1 MPDCM
6 SATHGPRV
14 LLRTGRSRVTPPWP
28 TLRHCSASGRAIA
41 FQLTSLRF
49 SWRLGGP
56 NEAHLAGSLG
66 SRFSCFFVP
75 AAPGQTTSA
84 VVEQQLA
91 PSAAHPITCKMPFG
105 PVMSMMRSGSTA
117 PYSGVREYSSVQTLA
132 DGTHI
137 SHKQGPE
144 KIYRDSQGRIR
155 TERALCIGTVDS
167 PDAALVEIRDPVSG
181 FAYILDTQSQIA
193 HRFALQV
200 RQSTSAPRAATN
212 TSSAELPLK
221 TAVPHLYP
229 LRPSMTS
236 ESLGTQT
243 MEGVSVEGLR
253 TTEIIPEG
261 FEDNDRPITVTRE
274 TWTSPELKIAVL
286 TNIATPEMAKAR
298 FALPTSI
305 SRNRPCLCFNRRL
318 AIKSSKSR
326 NA

>member
-1 MPDCM
+1 MKH
-6 SATHGPRV
+6 STQVV
-14 LLRTGRSRVTPPWP
+14 LV
-28 TLRHCSASGRAIA
+28 
-41 FQLTSLRF
+41 
-49 SWRLGGP
+49 
-56 NEAHLAGSLG
+56 LG
-66 SRFSCFFVP
+66 SSCFFVP
-75 AAPGQTTSA
+75 AAAGQTTSA

-155 TERALCIGTVDS
+155 TERAFCIGTADS

-229 LRPSMTS
+229 SRPSMTS

-286 TNIATPEMAKAR
+286 TKHSDPRNGESTDRLTNIDLSEPALSLFQPPPGYKIVEEPER
-298 FALPTSI
+298 VTLTFT
-305 SRNRPCLCFNRRL
+305 RP
-318 AIKSSKSR
+318 
-326 NA
+326 

>member
-1 MPDCM
+1 MK
-6 SATHGPRV
+6 H
-14 LLRTGRSRVTPPWP
+14 
-28 TLRHCSASGRAIA
+28 
-41 FQLTSLRF
+41 TSQVALV
-49 SWRLGGP
+49 
-56 NEAHLAGSLG
+56 LG
-66 SRFSCFFVP
+66 SSCFFVP

-91 PSAAHPITCKMPFG
+91 PSAAHPITCRMPFG
-105 PVMSMMRSGSTA
+105 PVMSMMISGSTA

-155 TERALCIGTVDS
+155 TERALCIGTADS

-229 LRPSMTS
+229 SRPSMTS

-286 TNIATPEMAKAR
+286 TKHSDPRNGESTDRLTNIDLSEPALSLFQPPPGYKIVEEPER
-298 FALPTSI
+298 VTLTFT
-305 SRNRPCLCFNRRL
+305 RP
-318 AIKSSKSR
+318 
-326 NA
+326 

>member
-1 MPDCM
+1 MK
-6 SATHGPRV
+6 H
-14 LLRTGRSRVTPPWP
+14 
-28 TLRHCSASGRAIA
+28 
-41 FQLTSLRF
+41 TSQVALV
-49 SWRLGGP
+49 
-56 NEAHLAGSLG
+56 LG
-66 SRFSCFFVP
+66 SSCFFVP

-155 TERALCIGTVDS
+155 TERALCIGTADS

-229 LRPSMTS
+229 SRPSMTS

-286 TNIATPEMAKAR
+286 TKHSDPRNGESTDRLTNIDLSEPALSLFQPPPGYKIVEEPER
-298 FALPTSI
+298 VTLTFT
-305 SRNRPCLCFNRRL
+305 RP
-318 AIKSSKSR
+318 
-326 NA
+326 

>member
-1 MPDCM
+1 MKH
-6 SATHGPRV
+6 STQVV
-14 LLRTGRSRVTPPWP
+14 LV
-28 TLRHCSASGRAIA
+28 
-41 FQLTSLRF
+41 
-49 SWRLGGP
+49 
-56 NEAHLAGSLG
+56 LG
-66 SRFSCFFVP
+66 SSCFFVP
-75 AAPGQTTSA
+75 AAAGQTTSA

-91 PSAAHPITCKMPFG
+91 PSAAHPITCRMPFG
-105 PVMSMMRSGSTA
+105 PVMSMMTSGSTA
-117 PYSGVREYSSVQTLA
+117 PYSGVREYFSVQTLA

-155 TERALCIGTVDS
+155 TERALCIGTADS

-200 RQSTSAPRAATN
+200 RQSPSAPRVATN

-221 TAVPHLYP
+221 TAVPRLDP
-229 LRPSMTS
+229 SRLSMTS

-243 MEGVSVEGLR
+243 LEGVSVEGLR

-274 TWTSPELKIAVL
+274 AWTSPELKIAVL
-286 TNIATPEMAKAR
+286 TKQNDPRNGESTDRLTNIDLSEP
-298 FALPTSI
+298 ALSLFQPPPGYKIVEETE
-305 SRNRPCLCFNRRL
+305 RVTLTFTRP
-318 AIKSSKSR
+318 
-326 NA
+326 

>member
-1 MPDCM
+1 MK
-6 SATHGPRV
+6 H
-14 LLRTGRSRVTPPWP
+14 
-28 TLRHCSASGRAIA
+28 
-41 FQLTSLRF
+41 TSQVALV
-49 SWRLGGP
+49 
-56 NEAHLAGSLG
+56 LG
-66 SRFSCFFVP
+66 SSCFFVP

-105 PVMSMMRSGSTA
+105 PVMSMMISGSTA

-155 TERALCIGTVDS
+155 TERAFCIGTADS

-229 LRPSMTS
+229 SRPSMTS

-286 TNIATPEMAKAR
+286 TKHSDPRNGESTDRLTNIDLSEPALSLFQPPPGYKIVEEPER
-298 FALPTSI
+298 VTLTFT
-305 SRNRPCLCFNRRL
+305 RP
-318 AIKSSKSR
+318 
-326 NA
+326 

>member
-1 MPDCM
+1 MK
-6 SATHGPRV
+6 H
-14 LLRTGRSRVTPPWP
+14 
-28 TLRHCSASGRAIA
+28 
-41 FQLTSLRF
+41 TSQVALV
-49 SWRLGGP
+49 
-56 NEAHLAGSLG
+56 LG
-66 SRFSCFFVP
+66 SSCFFVP

-144 KIYRDSQGRIR
+144 KMYRDSQGRIR
-155 TERALCIGTVDS
+155 TERAFCIGTADS

-229 LRPSMTS
+229 SRPSMTS

-286 TNIATPEMAKAR
+286 TKHSDPRNGESTDRLTNIDLSEPALSLFQPPPGYKIVEEPER
-298 FALPTSI
+298 VTLTFT
-305 SRNRPCLCFNRRL
+305 RP
-318 AIKSSKSR
+318 
-326 NA
+326 

>member
-1 MPDCM
+1 MK
-6 SATHGPRV
+6 H
-14 LLRTGRSRVTPPWP
+14 
-28 TLRHCSASGRAIA
+28 
-41 FQLTSLRF
+41 TSQVALV
-49 SWRLGGP
+49 
-56 NEAHLAGSLG
+56 LG
-66 SRFSCFFVP
+66 SSCFFVP

-144 KIYRDSQGRIR
+144 KMYRDSQGRIR

-193 HRFALQV
+193 HRFALQL

-229 LRPSMTS
+229 SRPSMTS

-286 TNIATPEMAKAR
+286 TKHSDPRNGESTDRLTNIDLSEPALSLFQPPPGYKIVEEPER
-298 FALPTSI
+298 VTLTFT
-305 SRNRPCLCFNRRL
+305 RP
-318 AIKSSKSR
+318 
-326 NA
+326 

>member
-1 MPDCM
+1 MK
-6 SATHGPRV
+6 H
-14 LLRTGRSRVTPPWP
+14 
-28 TLRHCSASGRAIA
+28 
-41 FQLTSLRF
+41 TSQVALV
-49 SWRLGGP
+49 
-56 NEAHLAGSLG
+56 LG
-66 SRFSCFFVP
+66 SSCFFVP

-105 PVMSMMRSGSTA
+105 PVMSMMISGSTA

-155 TERALCIGTVDS
+155 TERALCIGTADS

-229 LRPSMTS
+229 SRPSMTS

-286 TNIATPEMAKAR
+286 TKHSDPRNGESTDRLTNIDLSEPALSLFQPPPGYKIVEEPER
-298 FALPTSI
+298 VTLTFT
-305 SRNRPCLCFNRRL
+305 RP
-318 AIKSSKSR
+318 
-326 NA
+326 

>member
-1 MPDCM
+1 MK
-6 SATHGPRV
+6 H
-14 LLRTGRSRVTPPWP
+14 
-28 TLRHCSASGRAIA
+28 
-41 FQLTSLRF
+41 TSQVALV
-49 SWRLGGP
+49 
-56 NEAHLAGSLG
+56 LG
-66 SRFSCFFVP
+66 SSCFFVP

-105 PVMSMMRSGSTA
+105 PVMSMMISGSTA

-132 DGTHI
+132 DGTHV

-144 KIYRDSQGRIR
+144 KMYRDSQGRIR
-155 TERALCIGTVDS
+155 TERAFCIGTADS

-229 LRPSMTS
+229 SRPSMTS

-286 TNIATPEMAKAR
+286 TKHSDPRNGESTDRLTNIDLSEPALSLFQPPPGYKIVEEPER
-298 FALPTSI
+298 VTLTFT
-305 SRNRPCLCFNRRL
+305 RP
-318 AIKSSKSR
+318 
-326 NA
+326 

>member
-1 MPDCM
+1 MK
-6 SATHGPRV
+6 H
-14 LLRTGRSRVTPPWP
+14 
-28 TLRHCSASGRAIA
+28 
-41 FQLTSLRF
+41 TSQVALV
-49 SWRLGGP
+49 
-56 NEAHLAGSLG
+56 LG
-66 SRFSCFFVP
+66 SSCFFVP

-105 PVMSMMRSGSTA
+105 PVMSMMISGSTA

-144 KIYRDSQGRIR
+144 KMYRDSQGRIR
-155 TERALCIGTVDS
+155 TERAFCIGTADS

-229 LRPSMTS
+229 SRPSMTS

-286 TNIATPEMAKAR
+286 TKHSDPRNGESTDRLTNIDLSEPALSLFQPPPGYKIVEEPER
-298 FALPTSI
+298 VTLTFT
-305 SRNRPCLCFNRRL
+305 RP
-318 AIKSSKSR
+318 
-326 NA
+326 

>member
-1 MPDCM
+1 MK
-6 SATHGPRV
+6 H
-14 LLRTGRSRVTPPWP
+14 
-28 TLRHCSASGRAIA
+28 
-41 FQLTSLRF
+41 TSQVALV
-49 SWRLGGP
+49 
-56 NEAHLAGSLG
+56 LG
-66 SRFSCFFVP
+66 SSCFFVP

-105 PVMSMMRSGSTA
+105 PAMSMMRSGSTA

-144 KIYRDSQGRIR
+144 KMYRDSQGRIR
-155 TERALCIGTVDS
+155 TERAFCIGTADS

-193 HRFALQV
+193 HRFALQL

-229 LRPSMTS
+229 SRPSMTS

-286 TNIATPEMAKAR
+286 TKHSDPRNGESTDRLTNIDLSEP
-298 FALPTSI
+298 ALSLFQPPPGYKIVEETE
-305 SRNRPCLCFNRRL
+305 RVTLTFTRP
-318 AIKSSKSR
+318 
-326 NA
+326 

>member
-1 MPDCM
+1 MK
-6 SATHGPRV
+6 H
-14 LLRTGRSRVTPPWP
+14 
-28 TLRHCSASGRAIA
+28 
-41 FQLTSLRF
+41 TSQVALV
-49 SWRLGGP
+49 
-56 NEAHLAGSLG
+56 LG
-66 SRFSCFFVP
+66 SSCFFVP

-105 PVMSMMRSGSTA
+105 PVMSMMISGSTA

-144 KIYRDSQGRIR
+144 KMYRDSQGRIR
-155 TERALCIGTVDS
+155 TERALCIGTADS

-229 LRPSMTS
+229 SRPSMTS

-286 TNIATPEMAKAR
+286 TKHSDPRNGESTDRLTNIDLSEPALSLFQPPPGYKIVEEPER
-298 FALPTSI
+298 VTLTFT
-305 SRNRPCLCFNRRL
+305 RP
-318 AIKSSKSR
+318 
-326 NA
+326 